1 MANHDDPEAD
11 YALRLY
17 VRQIISS
24 FPEGMLP
31 AALREYIFKLL
42 AMEPAIPRKRGGDS
56 GRCLDRN
63 QWILRAI
70 ELVVGRGFKPTRNR
84 ATADNKVGDSAC
96 SIVATV
102 LQEEF
107 KINLGERSVETI
119 WEKRKKGLPSV
130 PNSTRKPLFS

>member
-1 MANHDDPEAD
+1 MAERGDPEAD

-17 VRQIISS
+17 IRHIISS

-31 AALREYIFKLL
+31 AALRKYLFKIL
-42 AMEPAIPRKRGGDS
+42 AVEPTVPRKRGGDS

-63 QWILRAI
+63 QWIVRAI
-70 ELVVGRGFKPTRNR
+70 QLVVKRGFKPTRNR
-84 ATADNKVGDSAC
+84 ATADRKVGHSAC

-102 LQEEF
+102 LQKGF

-119 WEKRKKGLPSV
+119 WEKRKESLPGIPDSI
-130 PNSTRKPLFS
+130 RKSLLF